1 MTYAVETKSLT
12 KRYKTAL
19 AVDNINITVPKGCCC
34 GFLGK
39 NGAGK
44 TTTLKM
50 LVGLKRPT
58 GGKIFIMGQEQNFG
72 VQTQI
77 PFGYL
82 PDVPNFYSYMTGAE
96 FLDLCGKL
104 SGMSTAVRKSRTQE
118 LLKQVGLDKTRTR
131 ISGYSRG
138 MKQRLGIAQAMISN
152 PSVIFMDEPVS
163 ALDPIGRRDVVEIIE
178 SLKHTT
184 VIFSTHILADVENLC
199 DYVLII
205 DNGKILVSDY
215 MANLKERHSKGTAKI
230 RFYQPAHTETFRAHA
245 TGAGIFTAESQPN
258 PMELLLHSKTGDM
271 QELSHAVAVLLQT
284 HSLPMENFGA
294 HTPHLEDIFYETIG
308 K

>member
-1 MTYAVETKSLT
+1 MTTYAVETQGLT
-12 KRYKTAL
+12 KQYKTAL
-19 AVDNINITVPKGCCC
+19 AVDNIDISVPVGCCC

-50 LVGLKRPT
+50 MVGLKRPT
-58 GGKIFIMGQEQNFG
+58 KGKISIMGQEQSFG
-72 VQTQI
+72 TQAQI

-104 SGMSTAVRKSRTQE
+104 TNIPTPQRKARVQE
-118 LLKQVGLDKTRTR
+118 LLKQVGLDKTRTK

-138 MKQRLGIAQAMISN
+138 MKQRLGIAQAMIDN
-152 PSVIFMDEPVS
+152 PPVIFMDEPIS
-163 ALDPIGRRDVVEIIE
+163 ALDPIGRRDVLEIIQ
-178 SLKHTT
+178 SLKDTT
-184 VIFSTHILADVENLC
+184 VILSTHILADVENIC

-205 DNGKILVSDY
+205 EKGKILAQDY
-215 MANLKERHSKGTAKI
+215 MTSLKQRHSENTAKI
-230 RFYQPAHTETFRAHA
+230 RFYQPGDAKVFMAHA
-245 TGAGIFTAESQPN
+245 THSFTADPQPN
-258 PMELLLHSKTGDM
+258 PMELLLHSKTGNM
-271 QELSHAVAVLLQT
+271 QELSHQAADILQT
-284 HSLPMENFGA
+284 HNLAMEYFGA
-294 HTPHLEDIFYETIG
+294 HTPHLEDIFYEVI